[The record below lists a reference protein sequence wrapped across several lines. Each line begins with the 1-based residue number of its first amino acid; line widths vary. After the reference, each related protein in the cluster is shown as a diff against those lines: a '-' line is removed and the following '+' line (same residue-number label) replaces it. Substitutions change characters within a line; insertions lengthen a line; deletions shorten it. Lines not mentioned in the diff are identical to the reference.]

1 MGDAEPDEAGDFL
14 LEPGRGGG
22 RIDKV
27 ELDEPDCRWRYV
39 QAARFGE
46 VNTYFHLDR
55 IADYINVLLA
65 DVGVA
70 PLPHI
75 TAIVNAHSDAVD
87 IDGGR
92 DGVCKGKR
100 WVPFQGGH
108 YRLPSRRYDLPEFS
122 PIKSTREI
130 HLGQSTGEIH
140 LGPGRSLLKDHGA
153 LVKAAGGTYRAI
165 SSHNA
170 GIIYH
175 EYGHH
180 VTRHTADFRANAL
193 RRVNRQCNRK
203 PAIDEGT
210 SDYFAAT
217 MLETPHIWAWHR
229 RHDKF
234 FRHPRSLASAKTM
247 ADFDRGPA
255 ADPHANG
262 TIWAAGLWDL
272 RNRLSLLVPGGV
284 RLADRMVLKA
294 MLLIGQIPA
303 NWHNMQIRAVRR
315 VRQSYVTG
323 VCALLRADEFLTGA
337 AYRGEILRCFANRGI
352 SPESTAIESC
362 IESHDT
368 VVIVGT
374 TGAGKSSLVILVPR
388 LYDPTAGAIPIN
400 GEDIRDS
407 KLSALRGMSA
417 WCFRMHCC
425 SVGQL
430 REHRVWA
437 RQCQR

>member
-1 MGDAEPDEAGDFL
+1 
-14 LEPGRGGG
+14 
-22 RIDKV
+22 
-27 ELDEPDCRWRYV
+27 
-39 QAARFGE
+39 
-46 VNTYFHLDR
+46 
-55 IADYINVLLA
+55 
-65 DVGVA
+65 
-70 PLPHI
+70 
-75 TAIVNAHSDAVD
+75 
-87 IDGGR
+87 
-92 DGVCKGKR
+92 
-100 WVPFQGGH
+100 
-108 YRLPSRRYDLPEFS
+108 
-122 PIKSTREI
+122 
-130 HLGQSTGEIH
+130 
-140 LGPGRSLLKDHGA
+140 
-153 LVKAAGGTYRAI
+153 
-165 SSHNA
+165 
-170 GIIYH
+170 
-175 EYGHH
+175 
-180 VTRHTADFRANAL
+180 
-193 RRVNRQCNRK
+193 
-203 PAIDEGT
+203 
-210 SDYFAAT
+210 
-217 MLETPHIWAWHR
+217 
-229 RHDKF
+229 
-234 FRHPRSLASAKTM
+234 M